1 MPGGGLRTRVCSS
14 RWAVS
19 SQAMTIRGATA
30 ATIPAN
36 AWNHSIVVASAGR
49 CPTLPTKRLFS
60 ASVFFGVR
68 SETAN
73 PALAS
78 RSGTRAVPIQR
89 GEVESSNAEVAM
101 AEMID
106 QVTESGQ
113 GAVEDWRRLAL
124 TPPPG
129 APDRS
134 IEIRTGPGQLLGEH
148 VHPDVLSP
156 SLR

>member
-30 ATIPAN
+30 ATIAAN
-36 AWNHSIVVASAGR
+36 AWTHSIVVASAGR
-49 CPTLPTKRLFS
+49 CATLRTKRLFS

-68 SETAN
+68 SETTN
-73 PALAS
+73 PAFAS

-101 AEMID
+101 VETID
-106 QVTESGQ
+106 QMGESGRS
-113 GAVEDWRRLAL
+113 AVEDWRCLAL
-124 TPPPG
+124 RAAQCAG
-129 APDRS
+129 S
-134 IEIRTGPGQLLGEH
+134 
-148 VHPDVLSP
+148 
-156 SLR
+156 